1 MQKDSQMVASA
12 LQNQSRT
19 FSVSLKLKGSPG
31 ATNEER
37 CRHFRCGEETVTRQ
51 TCCVRVCLL
60 GSTNCSGAGWR

>member
-37 CRHFRCGEETVTRQ
+37 CRHFRCGRGDGDTADLLRA
-51 TCCVRVCLL
+51 CVFV
-60 GSTNCSGAGWR
+60 GVH